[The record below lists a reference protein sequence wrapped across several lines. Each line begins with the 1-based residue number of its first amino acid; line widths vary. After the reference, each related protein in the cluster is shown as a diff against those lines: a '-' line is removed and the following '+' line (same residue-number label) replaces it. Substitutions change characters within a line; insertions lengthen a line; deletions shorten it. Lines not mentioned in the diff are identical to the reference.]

1 MGCDAVAYL
10 KGFVEPKCI
19 FDYIKNNIDSKMT
32 HDVELE
38 TICSL
43 DKIDFAK
50 YKKSELPIIY
60 AKSPEDF
67 KNWRILSGWIY
78 FNMQSRDWT
87 MFYYYSPLQSRCGY
101 DDCNDNDILE
111 IINSDITCLRMPF
124 CRESINILT
133 NIVKYF
139 GGGWI
144 DENDCD
150 NENFYKIK

>member
-1 MGCDAVAYL
+1 MGCDTVAYL

-32 HDVELE
+32 HDAKWE

-78 FNMQSRDWT
+78 FNIQSRDWP
-87 MFYYYSPLQSRCGY
+87 MFYCYSPLQSRAGY

-124 CRESINILT
+124 CKESINILT